1 MILAILQLPLSSFF
15 NDSFVAKEEK
25 KIPLALPSKHRA
37 FSPSLILSHVSLTL
51 KLARPTVEME
61 SWLGP
66 LIRSHSKKGWGS
78 QGKPE
83 ETLKKLLTEPTV
95 HFDT

>member
-37 FSPSLILSHVSLTL
+37 FFQSLTL
-51 KLARPTVEME
+51 SSLSLLNSHTLPSKWKVDLQGDP
-61 SWLGP
+61 SGWLKSP
-66 LIRSHSKKGWGS
+66 
-78 QGKPE
+78 
-83 ETLKKLLTEPTV
+83 V
-95 HFDT
+95 D